1 MMTSSPSLTV
11 AALIVGALAQSALF
25 VGTTAAAYVHNQLS
39 FDVAPASSSH
49 VELEPDVTCRF
60 SWSATRNGTVESLT
74 LEDLQG
80 IGKTTPPVV
89 DSAALTID
97 DVVATF
103 RTELAKLDNCAK
115 TNNANFV
122 YELCLNRDCV
132 QSLVGS
138 PQRWLLGRF
147 DQSQWVTKDGVIALQ
162 IGGGEFCKPG
172 MPQLAR
178 SLLLY
183 LQCGGLAFGNFRE
196 TSTCVYS
203 ATLSVPFAC
212 DPSVR
217 KFLAGDDKLTAIK
230 SATLPRWDEAS
241 WLLEGGDTSDGRR
254 FCTAFNTGAGSR
266 TLHISS
272 FSLSLADDNKIDSS
286 KCVAW
291 AQYPN
296 RTRVVL
302 PNSGGVVQLDSL
314 IDAVRVSC
322 ELNNQPE

>member
-11 AALIVGALAQSALF
+11 ALIVALAQSTLL
-25 VGTTAAAYVHNQLS
+25 GTTAYVHNQLS
-39 FDVAPASSSH
+39 FDVAPASTSQ
-49 VELEPDVTCRF
+49 VALEPDVACRF
-60 SWSATRNGTVESLT
+60 SWSATRNGTVESLAT
-74 LEDLQG
+74 EDLQG
-80 IGKTTPPVV
+80 AGKAAPRLV
-89 DSAALTID
+89 DSAAALTID
-97 DVVATF
+97 EVVATF

-138 PQRWLLGRF
+138 PERWLLGRF
-147 DQSQWVTKDGVIALQ
+147 DQSKWITKDDIIALE

-183 LQCGGLAFGNFRE
+183 LQCGALAFANFRE
-196 TSTCVYS
+196 VSTCVYS

-212 DPSVR
+212 DSTVR
-217 KFLAGDDKLTAIK
+217 KFLAGEDKLTAIK
-230 SATLPRWDEAS
+230 SASLTRWDEAS

-266 TLHISS
+266 TLHISA
-272 FSLSLADDNKIDSS
+272 FSLSLADDNRVDSS
-286 KCVAW
+286 QCVAW

-296 RTRVVL
+296 KTRVVV

-322 ELNNQPE
+322 ELKQ